1 MNFSIYGLI
10 IGLAFLLGWWIWE
23 KNLQSAG
30 RRLTSKQ
37 LNWAMILAAFG
48 ALAGGRLYHVLT
60 DWPLYQDNLAAAGQV
75 WLGGLGIYGAL
86 AGGLAGLAVW
96 HKYQRPPRTWS
107 QIADAAA
114 LALPWTQALG
124 RWGNFVNQ
132 ELFGPPTNLPWGI
145 FIDPIKRPVQWVE
158 FDRFHPLFLY
168 ESLAS
173 LALGGFLFYIF
184 RRFRKILPLGSYFY
198 SGMYLFSYATIR
210 FSLEFLRTSA
220 ASGWGPLT
228 IAQWVS
234 GLGVVI
240 GVLLLPRSFR
250 LQ

>member
-23 KNLQSAG
+23 KNLQAVG
-30 RRLTSKQ
+30 QRLTSTQ
-37 LNWAMILAAFG
+37 LNWAMILAALG
-48 ALAGGRLYHVLT
+48 ALAGGRLYHVIT
-60 DWPLYQDNLAAAGQV
+60 DWPLYQDNFLAATEV
-75 WLGGLGIYGAL
+75 WQGGLGIYGAL

-96 HKYQRPPRTWS
+96 RKFQRPPRTWS
-107 QIADAAA
+107 QIVDASA
-114 LALPWTQALG
+114 LALPFAQALG

-145 FIDPIKRPVQWVE
+145 LIEPLKRPAQFAE

-173 LALGGFLFYIF
+173 LALGGFLFYFF
-184 RRFRKILPLGSYFY
+184 RRFNKIWPLGSYFY
-198 SGMYLFSYATIR
+198 TAMYLVTYASIR
-210 FSLEFLRTSA
+210 FSLEFFRISPAL
-220 ASGWGPLT
+220 GWGPLT
-228 IAQWVS
+228 FAQWVS
-234 GLGVVI
+234 GLGILI
-240 GVLLLPRSFR
+240 GILLLPRSFR